1 MTSAVDFETEALQS
15 WLTKQNTLN
24 YGPLSLKKFAG
35 GQSNPTYEM
44 HLGNEIYAL
53 RRKPF
58 GDLLPSAH
66 AIEREFQI
74 ISALYP
80 TNFPVPKPYCFCESK
95 DVIGAPF
102 YIMQAVQ
109 GTTYWNGALP
119 QMQPSERR
127 AHYFAMIETMA
138 KLHQINPDA
147 IGLSNYGKA
156 GNYFQRQIERWTKQ
170 YRASQTDELAAM
182 EALIEWLPASM
193 PEQTHISIVH
203 GDYRIDNLIFDLK
216 SPEVLAVLDWEL
228 STLGDPLADLTYFLM
243 NWIMPHEGQSGIGG
257 LDHTSLGI
265 PTLSEALSHYCRLIG
280 REPLE
285 SLDWY
290 FAYNLFRITAILQ
303 GVKKRSL
310 QGNASSPK
318 ALIMAQKIEPLS
330 SAALGFAKS
339 HGLKIV

>member
-1 MTSAVDFETEALQS
+1 MTNDLDFDPIGLNTWLGNQAN
-15 WLTKQNTLN
+15 LTK
-24 YGPLSLKKFAG
+24 GPLSLKKYPG

-44 HLGNEIYAL
+44 RIGDEIFAL

-80 TNFPVPKPYCFCESK
+80 TGFSVPKPYSLCEAK
-95 DVIGAPF
+95 DVIGSPF
-102 YIMQAVQ
+102 YIMEAVK
-109 GTTYWNGALP
+109 GNTYWDGALP
-119 QMQPSERR
+119 QMNNDERR
-127 AHYFAMIETMA
+127 SHYLSMIETLA
-138 KLHQINPDA
+138 SLHKIDPDV
-147 IGLSNYGKA
+147 IGLSNFGKA

-170 YRASQTDELAAM
+170 YRASQTDEIDAV
-182 EALIEWLPASM
+182 EILIEWLPKFI
-193 PEQTHISIVH
+193 PEQTHVSIVH
-203 GDYRIDNLIFDLK
+203 GDYRLDNIIFAAD
-216 SPEVLAVLDWEL
+216 SPKVLAVLDWEL

-257 LDHTSLGI
+257 LDHSALGI
-265 PTLSEALSHYCRLIG
+265 PTLDEALSHYCTLTG
-280 REPLE
+280 RTPIY

-310 QGNASSPK
+310 QGNASSTK
-318 ALIMAQKIEPLS
+318 ALSMAKKIKPLS
-330 SAALGFAKS
+330 DAALGFAKS
-339 HGLKIV
+339 SGMPL